1 MTVVVFAAV
10 VAVNVVSALFSLV
23 ILSETRRCM
32 VFRWGYC
39 ICTPFSYL
47 FFALFEVEHA
57 LSDMKWKKILC
68 VNNQPWFYSVNLV
81 LHFQISN
88 KDSVVGRFWKEQT
101 GKFLL
106 FLVSTERMHLKVR
119 ELYGK
124 QLIFRE
130 VESGPVLHFCYSTPL
145 CSTPSCSLSCV
156 RKYVWLLL

>member
-1 MTVVVFAAV
+1 LGLLYLYTF
-10 VAVNVVSALFSLV
+10 LLLV
-23 ILSETRRCM
+23 LR
-32 VFRWGYC
+32 
-39 ICTPFSYL
+39 P
-47 FFALFEVEHA
+47 AFELEHA

-106 FLVSTERMHLKVR
+106 FLISTERMHLKVR